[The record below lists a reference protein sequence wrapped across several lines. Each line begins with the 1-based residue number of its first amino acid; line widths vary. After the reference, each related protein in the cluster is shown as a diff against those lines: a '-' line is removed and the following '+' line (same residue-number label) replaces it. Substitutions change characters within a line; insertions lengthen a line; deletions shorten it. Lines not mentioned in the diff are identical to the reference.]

1 MRDILISFGVM
12 AACLVVLVALQF
24 TSGMKPAQADTTS
37 STEVAQ
43 EAEVKVAKPSGL
55 ADRLMADAARLAK
68 APQFDG
74 AIASAADLTLDD
86 DVSEVTP
93 EEETEVVGAGAS
105 ASVSDEVIT
114 ATGLRYEDDVVGT
127 GASPQAGQKVTVHY
141 SGYLTDGTKFD
152 SSRDRNRPFSFTIG
166 CRQVIAGWDEGVMG
180 MRVGGKRKL
189 TIPPEL
195 GYGSRGAGGVIPPNA
210 TLVFDVE
217 LLSIGGM

>member
-12 AACLVVLVALQF
+12 AACLVVLVTLQF
-24 TSGMKPAQADTTS
+24 TSSAKPAQADTTAAT
-37 STEVAQ
+37 TERVQ
-43 EAEVKVAKPSGL
+43 EADVKTAKPSGL

-68 APQFDG
+68 SPQFDQ
-74 AIASAADLTLDD
+74 AIASAADLTLDETNAP
-86 DVSEVTP
+86 SED
-93 EEETEVVGAGAS
+93 TEMTEAAEPN
-105 ASVSDEVIT
+105 SDEVIT
-114 ATGLRYEDDVVGT
+114 ASGLRYEDEVVGT
-127 GASPQAGQKVTVHY
+127 GASPKKGQLVTVHY

-152 SSRDRNRPFSFTIG
+152 SSRDRNRPFQFNIG
-166 CRQVIAGWDEGVMG
+166 QRRVIAGWDEGVMS

-195 GYGSRGAGGVIPPNA
+195 GYGARGAGGVIPPNA